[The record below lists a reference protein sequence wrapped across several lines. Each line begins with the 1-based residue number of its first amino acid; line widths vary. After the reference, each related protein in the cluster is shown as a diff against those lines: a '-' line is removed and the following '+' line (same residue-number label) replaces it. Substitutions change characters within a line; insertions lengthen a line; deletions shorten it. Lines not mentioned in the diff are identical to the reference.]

1 MRIEL
6 VVGDWSKDGNGISET
21 FLFEVNLNKEQIY
34 KAYKKGSKVL
44 GYDLIET
51 TCRYYEESYISE
63 ACWNDFLS
71 RTKTKLN
78 DYTID
83 EPYEDNVTIC
93 PETWAQMYW
102 AVCKLGNE
110 SLTYEKVEN
119 DGRITINGYGL
130 CNL

>member
-6 VVGDWSKDGNGISET
+6 VVGDWSKDGHGISET

-34 KAYKKGSKVL
+34 KAYKKGSKIL

-51 TCRYYEESYISE
+51 KCRGYEESSVTELWWKEFLE
-63 ACWNDFLS
+63 A
-71 RTKTKLN
+71 TKTKDE
-78 DYTID
+78 DYTVDGAYNGNISI
-83 EPYEDNVTIC
+83 Y

-102 AVCKLGNE
+102 AVCKLGDE
-110 SLTYEKVEN
+110 SLTYEEVEN
-119 DGRITINGYGL
+119 DGRIEINGYGL